1 VRSEPEPESLREALA
16 FHGYR
21 SLERLALGLPEEWGR
36 ALFRAGGALLFRAA
50 PGARR
55 TVQRNLSRVLGRDPD
70 DPLVRA
76 AAQESFL
83 SYARYWY
90 DTFRVRMMPDGEFV
104 GRFRIEGREN
114 LEDAVEGGLGGVL
127 ALPHLGNWDAAGKW
141 VHLQG
146 WKITAVAELLR
157 PERLFRMFLE
167 HRRDLGMEVV
177 PLYDD
182 RTVGQDLI
190 RLIGENHLIA
200 LVCDRD
206 LKGRG
211 IRVEMFGE
219 ERRMPSGPALLS
231 LVTGSPLL
239 PCAVYDEGD
248 GWTIQVGAPLRIDR
262 TKDLR
267 ADVATLTRELARR
280 FETSIAAVPTQWH
293 MFQPAWEERGD
304 GSVRASAPA
313 AGAAAP
319 SPPAEAPA

>member
-1 VRSEPEPESLREALA
+1 MSWQPETLSETVA
-16 FHGYR
+16 FHAYR
-21 SLERLALGLPEEWGR
+21 SLERLAMSLPEEWGR
-36 ALFRAGGALLFRAA
+36 AVFRGGALAAFHLA

-76 AAQESFL
+76 ATQESFL
-83 SYARYWY
+83 SYARYWF
-90 DTFRVRMMPDGEFV
+90 DTFRVRVMPEPEFDR
-104 GRFRIEGREN
+104 RFRIEGREN
-114 LEDAVEGGLGGVL
+114 LANAAAGGRGGIL

-141 VHLQG
+141 VAAQG
-146 WKITAVAELLR
+146 WNVTAVAEVLR
-157 PERLFRMFLE
+157 PERLFRLFLE

-182 RTVGQDLI
+182 RSVGKDLV

-211 IRVEMFGE
+211 IRVQMFGE

-231 LVTGSPLL
+231 LATGSPLM

-248 GWTIQVGAPLRIDR
+248 GWMIRVDPPLTIERSD
-262 TKDLR
+262 DLR
-267 ADVATLTRELARR
+267 ADVAALTQELARR
-280 FETSIAAVPTQWH
+280 FEDSIAAAPTQWH
-293 MFQPAWEERGD
+293 MFQPAWED
-304 GSVRASAPA
+304 GAIASAA
-313 AGAAAP
+313 STAGAAAP
-319 SPPAEAPA
+319 SPPARAGA

>member
-1 VRSEPEPESLREALA
+1 VSPGTESLRETLA

-21 SLERLALGLPEEWGR
+21 SLERLAMGLPEEWGR
-36 ALFRAGGALLFRAA
+36 ALFRAGGTVLFHAA

-55 TVQRNLSRVLGRDPD
+55 TVQRNLSRVLGRDQD

-76 AAQESFL
+76 ATQESFL

-90 DTFRVRMMPDGEFV
+90 DTFRVRMMTDREFL

-114 LEDAVEGGLGGVL
+114 LENAVDGGLGGVL

-146 WKITAVAELLR
+146 WRITAVAELLR
-157 PERLFRMFLE
+157 PERLFHMFLD
-167 HRRDLGMEVV
+167 HRRDLGMGVV

-182 RTVGQDLI
+182 RSVGQDLI

-231 LVTGSPLL
+231 LATGSPLL

-248 GWTIQVGAPLRIDR
+248 GWLIHVAPPLTIER
-262 TKDLR
+262 TEDLR

-280 FETSIAAVPTQWH
+280 FETSIAAAPTQWH
-293 MFQPAWEERGD
+293 MFQPAWEDRAEER
-304 GSVRASAPA
+304 REPA
-313 AGAAAP
+313 AVASGVAAP

>member
-1 VRSEPEPESLREALA
+1 MSSKPESLRETLA

-21 SLERLALGLPEEWGR
+21 SLERLAMGLPEEWGR
-36 ALFRAGGALLFRAA
+36 ALFRAGGILVYHAA
-50 PGARR
+50 PRARR

-90 DTFRVRMMPDGEFV
+90 DTFRVRTMPFHEFST
-104 GRFRIEGREN
+104 RFRIEGREN
-114 LEDAVEGGLGGVL
+114 LQKAIEAGRGGIL

-141 VHLQG
+141 VAAQG
-146 WKITAVAELLR
+146 WNVTAVAELLR
-157 PERLFRMFLE
+157 PERLFRMFLD
-167 HRRDLGMEVV
+167 HRRALGMGVV

-182 RTVGQDLI
+182 RSVGQDLM

-206 LKGRG
+206 IKGRG

-219 ERRMPSGPALLS
+219 ERRLPSGPALLS
-231 LVTGSPLL
+231 LATGSPLL

-248 GWTIQVGAPLRIDR
+248 GWMIRVSAPLTIER
-262 TKDLR
+262 TNDLR
-267 ADVATLTRELARR
+267 ADVTTLTRELARL
-280 FETSIAAVPTQWH
+280 FETSISAAPTQWH
-293 MFQPAWEERGD
+293 MFQPAWEEPAD
-304 GSVRASAPA
+304 GHAAPVLA
-313 AGAAAP
+313 AGVTAP